1 MRKRYPV
8 DIVGDSRI
16 RADDKQAAQAR
27 ENRAIDVI
35 GMTGISNTHP
45 QELARRRRDEFMRR
59 IPGGAAIFPSA
70 PTALRNSDVEHE
82 YRQDSDLYYLTAFEE
97 PNTVAVLV
105 PDHPE
110 HRFVLFVQPR
120 EREREVWTG
129 WRCGEEGATRD
140 YGADAAFTIDKLDEE
155 LPKLVEKADR
165 IYYRFGSDP
174 RCDDR
179 VVGLMRRFQRS
190 RQRDGVG
197 PSAVIDPADLLHEMR
212 LIKQNADLELL
223 RRAVDISCEAH
234 LEAMRAVRP
243 GMFEHE
249 IEAILHY
256 VCRKNGSPRHGY
268 APIVASGAN
277 ATVLHY
283 TANNCRI
290 EDGDMVLIDAGT
302 EFGYF
307 TGDVTRTFPANGRF
321 TEAQRELYQLV
332 LDAQTEALKLIRPGA
347 TVDEPHDRVVRTLT
361 AGMIELGLLEG
372 EVDKLIAEGGYKKF
386 YMHRT
391 SHWLGM
397 DVHDAGPYRI
407 GDECRK
413 LEPGM
418 VLTVEPGIYIAEDVE
433 GVNPR
438 YRGIGV
444 RIEDDVLVTAG
455 GSEVLSARV
464 PKTIEEIERLMADA
478 HRG

>member
-1 MRKRYPV
+1 MLSIRCGGHFV
-8 DIVGDSRI
+8 VRI
-16 RADDKQAAQAR
+16 MLNQKYD
-27 ENRAIDVI
+27 
-35 GMTGISNTHP
+35 MSGIPSIHS
-45 QELARRRRDEFMRR
+45 QELIKQRRDEFMRR
-59 IPGGAAIFPSA
+59 IGGGVAIFPSA
-70 PTALRNSDVEHE
+70 PTAVRNSDVEHE
-82 YRQDSDLYYLTAFEE
+82 YRQDSDFYCLTGFEE
-97 PNTVAVLV
+97 PNAVAVLA

-110 HRFVLFVQPR
+110 HRFVLFVQAR

-129 WRCGEEGATRD
+129 WRAGEEGATRD
-140 YGADAAFTIDKLDEE
+140 FGADAAFTIDKLDEQ

-179 VVGLMRRFQRS
+179 VVGLMRRFQRE
-190 RQRDGVG
+190 RQRNGVG
-197 PSAVIDPADLLHEMR
+197 PAAVIDPAELLHELR
-212 LIKQNADLELL
+212 LIKTGVDLELL

-234 LEAMRAVRP
+234 LEAMRAIRP
-243 GMFEHE
+243 GMFEYE
-249 IEAILHY
+249 IEAVLRY

-283 TANNCRI
+283 TTNDCRI
-290 EDGDMVLIDAGT
+290 EEGDLVLIDAGT

-321 TEAQRELYQLV
+321 TEVQREIYQLV
-332 LDAQTEALKLIRPGA
+332 LDAQAEAINLVRPGA
-347 TVDEPHDRVVRTLT
+347 SFIEPHDRAVRVLT
-361 AGMIELGLLEG
+361 EGMIRLGLLNG
-372 EVDKLIAEGGYKKF
+372 EVDKLIEDNEYKKF

-397 DVHDAGPYRI
+397 DVHDAGPYKVA
-407 GDECRK
+407 DEWRR

-418 VLTVEPGIYIAEDVE
+418 VLTVEPGIYVAEDTE
-433 GVNPR
+433 GVDLR

-444 RIEDDVLVTAG
+444 RIEDDVLVTTG
-455 GSEVLSARV
+455 GAEVLSARV
-464 PKTIEEIERLMADA
+464 PKTIEDIERLIMES
-478 HRG
+478 RES